1 MSFPVARPD
10 RRLMGRTGKVPDMS
24 FPVARPDRRLMG
36 RKRRAEPCVVS
47 ACATGAAPAQLLQLD
62 PTDPTPTRLRITLA
76 EGRVVFGET
85 IWRMGDV
92 IGVRRS
98 RGPAPAP
105 RIPSA
110 DAADRPGPA
119 GAS

>member
-1 MSFPVARPD
+1 
-10 RRLMGRTGKVPDMS
+10 MS

-47 ACATGAAPAQLLQLD
+47 ACATGAAPAQLLQLDPLGARLRLLD

-98 RGPAPAP
+98 RGPAPAS